1 MARRR
6 REGGLTL
13 IEIMLSLLVMV
24 LGLLGIL
31 AVFPVGLQSS
41 SESVEETYGALLS
54 ESVGHAFKTAVL
66 FGKYDKTTSEW
77 TCVMVHDMKS
87 MGTTV
92 RFTFVLPL
100 LRDKWKHYPGGGA
113 IDRGKTPD
121 PDPEKDSHFDLGG
134 DQWTYATVDNVRKV
148 NDPTDPWTQFAFSFV
163 VKKINTLEYL
173 LNPVPQV
180 NPATGAVYTLN
191 DLESMTKLY
200 ELRVR
205 VFRVA
210 TQAAGGGGSAST
222 RKKLISEVT
231 YRVGTK

>member
-41 SESVEETYGALLS
+41 SESVEETYGAVLS

-66 FGKYDKTTSEW
+66 FGQYDTITSEW
-77 TCVMVHDMKS
+77 TCVMAHDMKS

-92 RFTFVLPL
+92 RFTFVLPKL
-100 LRDKWKHYPGGGA
+100 ADNWKHYPGGGA
-113 IDRGKTPD
+113 IDKGKTPD

-134 DQWTYATVDNVRKV
+134 DQWTYAIVQNVKTV
-148 NDPTDPWTQFAFSFV
+148 NDPTDPWNQFAFSFV
-163 VKKINTLEYL
+163 VKKINTLKYL
-173 LNPVPQV
+173 IEPTPQP
-180 NPATGAVYTLN
+180 NPATGAAYTLS
-191 DLESMTKLY
+191 DLEPMTKLY

-210 TQAAGGGGSAST
+210 TQAAGGGGAAST
-222 RKKLISEVT
+222 RKKLISEVS